1 MVVEFMLEDPEYI
14 VGSMTHTRE
23 LIYSPQRGMAD
34 SSAIR
39 KRRDVSYLKSPE
51 EDDGQ

>member
-23 LIYSPQRGMAD
+23 LIYSPQRGMSRFECDPEA
-34 SSAIR
+34 A
-39 KRRDVSYLKSPE
+39 RRFVP
-51 EDDGQ
+51 Q